1 VSQGQTT
8 LAETLAAR
16 ICHDLIGPL
25 GAIGN
30 GIELLNMQDATVS
43 PELELIG
50 SATGT
55 AIARLQFFR
64 IAYGSGQGDQMFTAG
79 DLASRSAAYFRGSR
93 ITCQWPDPAEILAR
107 RRAKLIFLLILCLE
121 SSLHAGGSLIV
132 SSQAIRATGPAR
144 PAQQDAWLA
153 LAAAAA
159 PPPDL
164 LFTLARSALAQNAC
178 RLQVTT
184 DQAAMTLTL
193 LPARL

>member
-1 VSQGQTT
+1 MNAGQTT

-50 SATGT
+50 TATGT

-79 DLASRSAAYFRGSR
+79 ELASRSAAYFRGSR

-107 RRAKLIFLLILCLE
+107 RRAKLLFLLILCLE
-121 SSLHAGGSLIV
+121 SGLPMGGSLTI
-132 SSQAIRATGPAR
+132 SPGEIRATSPVKLTN
-144 PAQQDAWLA
+144 QDDWLS
-153 LAAAAA
+153 LATATA
-159 PPPDL
+159 PQGGL
-164 LFTLARSALAQNAC
+164 LFTLAQSCLDQSRC
-178 RLQVTT
+178 HLQVASH
-184 DQAAMTLTL
+184 DLGVTLTL
-193 LPARL
+193 LLVRV